1 MLLVKNMVPPRKK
14 QRTEKGSNSK
24 RERMVLPLI
33 DCLTEKTFPYK
44 HKIACLH
51 GISAMVC
58 QIPDIVDLLIKKEFM
73 DEIAIIVNLIM
84 SKDSKEY
91 KKDLTIIAK
100 ILNKINC
107 VSEGKKLIEGM
118 KMSKSTL
125 KRLQTTMKI
134 EKWLN
139 PEPKQFAKQ
148 KSQFPSILDLPNE
161 ILEIIFL
168 KVASQHDIHQ
178 NIALVCKR
186 FQKIVQKPKF
196 YHFAR
201 FDFITSDENPKISFE
216 EIQNALKPYPNL
228 TSLSIE
234 VDFTGQPDNE
244 LSDVKII
251 DMICSKYR
259 KLESLN
265 YVRHGIS
272 DEISLALPP
281 SSKNRCHNLRRF
293 NVEFMIDKDYYI
305 VDNNFDDEYDN
316 LITRFNKFLK
326 TKCAKGVR
334 IIIEDYSHLPYLKFQ
349 NMSAVYPSIQ
359 NDEY

>member
-1 MLLVKNMVPPRKK
+1 MRIEKLKMESGPPRKK
-14 QRTEKGSNSK
+14 QKKENSEK
-24 RERMVLPLI
+24 ERMILPLI
-33 DCLTEKTFPYK
+33 NCFMEKTFSYQN
-44 HKIACLH
+44 KIACLH
-51 GISAMVC
+51 ALSAMVC
-58 QIPDIVDLLIKKEFM
+58 QVPDILDSLIKKEFM
-73 DEIAIIVNLIM
+73 DGIAIIVNLIM
-84 SKDSKEY
+84 AEDTKEF
-91 KKDLTIIAK
+91 KKDLVIIAK

-107 VSEGKKLIEGM
+107 VQEGKKLIEGM

-228 TSLSIE
+228 TSMSIE

-272 DEISLALPP
+272 DEISLELPP

-305 VDNNFDDEYDN
+305 VDNNFDDEYDS

-326 TKCAKGVR
+326 TKCAKRVR
-334 IIIEDYSHLPYLKFQ
+334 ILIEDYSHLPYLKFQ